1 MGVLNLTK
9 RDGGNSCR
17 QAPLPPQPP
26 KPPLSVW
33 SILSNPSRLPAIPL
47 SVIAYMRMDDPHE
60 DEASGYTSIKNLGT
74 GRRGWGIGG
83 DVSEMRKETND
94 FTFSHTLS

>member
-9 RDGGNSCR
+9 RDCGITP
-17 QAPLPPQPP
+17 ADKPLLPPQPP

-33 SILSNPSRLPAIPL
+33 SNLSNPSRLPAIPL

-60 DEASGYTSIKNLGT
+60 NEASGYTSIKNLGT
-74 GRRGWGIGG
+74 GRRGWGIG
-83 DVSEMRKETND
+83 
-94 FTFSHTLS
+94 